1 MMRNYLAGL
10 CVLVAANMASGQDVP
25 GLLRWGGDSSGGGP
39 YIYPDPKSGSLVGY
53 EVELA
58 NALAHRL
65 NREPQFKQNSW
76 ENLPQSLNR
85 GDIDIILNGYEWTPE
100 RAKIMGSSL
109 PYYVAGFQLMVRA
122 NQQGE
127 KSPTRDWSDL
137 RQRKANGEKKRVGVL
152 SASAMENYLKRE
164 FKDDVEIVSSS
175 DEGTT
180 GMMKLVQS
188 GQLDATVQDELTAG
202 YYAAEEDFKDSVR
215 IVGAK
220 ILPENEG
227 YFVIYTR
234 KEDEVLRT
242 EIDNAL
248 RQMAKDG
255 TLTSIYRKHGIWNEA
270 QEKLL
275 AWETWPPKEETA
287 ENGITLDRGRWT
299 LKQQVQLLLEGAV
312 VTVALAI
319 LSFPLAVILGLA
331 VAIGRLY
338 GPRWLGLLLTAY
350 VEILRGTPLLL
361 QLLIIYFVL
370 PQAHIL
376 LPAFWAGV
384 IGLAI
389 NYSAA
394 EAENYR
400 AGLLGVPKGQME
412 AALSLGMTRLTALQ
426 RIIVPQAVRIVI
438 PPVTND
444 FIALFK
450 DTSICSAITVAEL
463 ASGYRQLALNQ
474 PGDWLQIAALTALLY
489 LLMSYPLSLLARR
502 LEHKQQKVTA

>member
-1 MMRNYLAGL
+1 MMRKYLSAV
-10 CVLVAANMASGQDVP
+10 CVLVAANLASAQGVP
-25 GLLRWGGDSSGGGP
+25 GTLRWGGDSSGGAP
-39 YIYPDPKSGSLVGY
+39 YIYNDPNSGNLAGF
-53 EVELA
+53 EVVLANELA
-58 NALAHRL
+58 RRL
-65 NREPQFKQNSW
+65 KREPIFKRNSW
-76 ENLPQSLNR
+76 DNLPQDLKR
-85 GDIDIILNGYEWTPE
+85 GDIDIVLNGYEWTPA
-100 RAKIMGSSL
+100 RAKDMGSSL
-109 PYYVAGFQLMVRA
+109 PYYVAGLQLMVRA
-122 NQQGE
+122 DQTRD
-127 KSPTRDWSDL
+127 KSPTQDWKDL
-137 RQRKANGEKKRVGVL
+137 RQRRANGDKKKVGVL
-152 SASAMENYLKRE
+152 SESASERYLQRE
-164 FKDDVEIVSSS
+164 FKDDVEIISSS

-180 GMMKLVQS
+180 GMMKQVQS
-188 GQLDATVQDELTAG
+188 GIIDATVQDELTAG
-202 YYAAEEDFKDSVR
+202 YYAAEDFKDSLR
-215 IVGAK
+215 IVGEK
-220 ILPENEG
+220 ILPEKEG
-227 YFVIYTR
+227 YYVIYTR
-234 KEDEVLRT
+234 KEDEALRK
-242 EIDNAL
+242 EIDDAL

-275 AWETWPPKEETA
+275 AWETWPPKEESESQESTI
-287 ENGITLDRGRWT
+287 ERGRWA
-299 LKQQVQLLLEGAV
+299 LGQQLELLLKGAV
-312 VTVALAI
+312 VTVVLAV

-338 GPRWLGLLLTAY
+338 GPRWLGLILTAY

-361 QLLIIYFVL
+361 QLLIIYYVL

-400 AGLLGVPKGQME
+400 AGLLGVPRGQME
-412 AALSLGMTRLTALQ
+412 AALSLGMTQLTAL
-426 RIIVPQAVRIVI
+426 RRVIVPQAVRIVI

-450 DTSICSAITVAEL
+450 DTSICSAITVTEL
-463 ASGYRQLALNQ
+463 AAGYRQLALSQ

>member
-1 MMRNYLAGL
+1 MMRKYLFGV
-10 CVLVAANMASGQDVP
+10 CVLVAANLASAQGVP
-25 GLLRWGGDSSGGGP
+25 GVLRWGGDSSGGAP
-39 YIYPDPKSGSLVGY
+39 YIYNDPNSGNLAGFEY
-53 EVELA
+53 ELA
-58 NALAHRL
+58 NELAKHL
-65 NREPQFKQNSW
+65 KREPQFKRGSW
-76 ENLPQSLNR
+76 DNLPQDLER
-85 GDIDIILNGYEWTPE
+85 GDIDIILNGYEWTAA
-100 RAKIMGSSL
+100 RAKEMGSSL
-109 PYYVAGFQLMVRA
+109 PYYVAGIQLMVRA
-122 NQQGE
+122 DPARDE
-127 KSPTRDWSDL
+127 SPIHDWKDL
-137 RQRKANGEKKRVGVL
+137 RRRRANGNKKRVGVL
-152 SASAMENYLKRE
+152 AGSTADRFLQRE

-180 GMMKLVQS
+180 GMMKQVQNR
-188 GQLDATVQDELTAG
+188 QIDATVQDELTAG
-202 YYAAEEDFKDSVR
+202 YYIADEFKDSLR

-220 ILPENEG
+220 LFPERDG
-227 YFVIYTR
+227 YYVIYTR
-234 KEDEVLRT
+234 KEDEALRK
-242 EIDNAL
+242 EIDDAL

-275 AWETWPPKEETA
+275 AWETWPPREETG
-287 ENGITLDRGRWT
+287 ETGTTIERGRWA
-299 LKQQVQLLLEGAV
+299 LGQQIELLLKGAV
-312 VTVALAI
+312 VTIVLAV

-338 GPRWLGLLLTAY
+338 GPRWLGLILTAY
-350 VEILRGTPLLL
+350 VEVLRGTPLLL
-361 QLLIIYFVL
+361 QLLIIYYVL

-400 AGLLGVPKGQME
+400 AGLLGVPRGQLE
-412 AALSLGMTRLTALQ
+412 AALSLGMTQLTA
-426 RIIVPQAVRIVI
+426 A
-438 PPVTND
+438 
-444 FIALFK
+444 A
-450 DTSICSAITVAEL
+450 
-463 ASGYRQLALNQ
+463 GYRQLALSQ